1 MRRQNSWTDPT
12 IIGER
17 RETLSFHEPGINSIS
32 GNEVVCAFP
41 SSEPELGSSV
51 ARRGWHRQVSSARG
65 TPDRTQPARLQA
77 LGCIVEKTGETQRIL
92 PHAVR
97 QDMTISSSGALVAAT
112 EGSTRPVTVSITNA
126 GVAVVD
132 QFDLRM
138 S

>member
-1 MRRQNSWTDPT
+1 VRQFINAPPNQEAEAAKEKFAAINTYVTEHGGGWLVSVPGDP
-12 IIGER
+12 EM
-17 RETLSFHEPGINSIS
+17 
-32 GNEVVCAFP
+32 
-41 SSEPELGSSV
+41 
-51 ARRGWHRQVSSARG
+51 
-65 TPDRTQPARLQA
+65 RLQVLPGSVLLDQLAA
-77 LGCIVEKTGETQRIL
+77 LGYIVEKTGETQRIL